1 MTESNK
7 RKLRKDEA
15 YRRRVELVQDL
26 EFSVASSRCKMSADG
41 QFLVVTGLH
50 PPQVKV
56 YDLSQLSMK
65 FERHLDAEV
74 VDFAILGEDYS
85 KLAFL
90 CADRSIN
97 FHAKFGKY
105 YSTRTPRQG
114 RDMAYVRH
122 TGDLV
127 VVGGAHEMY
136 RLNLERGRFL
146 TPMEARGGSLNVI
159 GSCPTTGLLAVG
171 SEDGTVECFD
181 PRTRAAIGELNV
193 TRANGGVTAV
203 RFDPNGMSV
212 AAGDGEGLIRV
223 YDLRSSR
230 PVLTKDH
237 YNGFPIK
244 DLKYHTGVDEK
255 RRVISADTR
264 VVKIWDPSADGKA
277 RSVSCTLVPIRPRRR
292 GERRSL
298 RTFSPGVCFSPP
310 RVPRCFRS
318 RHTSTPFNSAS
329 DAFELH
335 PDIIARTDPRPSRSR
350 RSNPGRR
357 STTCACGTAPG

>member
-1 MTESNK
+1 MGRDGGGGGDAGANVDFSGIKVVESNGVKVYQVTGGGREVPRWMTESNE

-277 RSVSCTLVPIRPRRR
+277 RSMS
-292 GERRSL
+292 SHW
-298 RTFSPGVCFSPP
+298 SPYD
-310 RVPRCFRS
+310 RVRVV
-318 RHTSTPFNSAS
+318 NA
-329 DAFELH
+329 
-335 PDIIARTDPRPSRSR
+335 DP
-350 RSNPGRR
+350 
-357 STTCACGTAPG
+357 